1 MGKTRTKRAA
11 CQEGRMSAG
20 EANVGEGD
28 VTEGGQE
35 PRRIIKSQPKEHHS
49 HQEWRDKGKQ
59 RWDWSWYNCP
69 HLRERECHL
78 SDQFLQY
85 INIII
90 GPWRG
95 GKKKELEKIS
105 YQDQTHFTDRVK
117 AIMRRSLQD
126 LSTNQ

>member
-90 GPWRG
+90 GPFLLSAWGVMVAWGEEERA
-95 GKKKELEKIS
+95 GKNILPGPNPL
-105 YQDQTHFTDRVK
+105 H
-117 AIMRRSLQD
+117 
-126 LSTNQ
+126 